1 MKTSLSFKSFWL
13 DLVNAILRSAKK
25 KCFQTYQTRLQSF
38 RFDIFKSQKLGIF
51 RGKSLYNLYMYYVCV
66 FIVFLLKQRANT
78 ALSRKKKQS
87 NSYHVSTNKL
97 DRLFPT
103 PHCQGASHS
112 TFLHG
117 PNPKCCTTALS
128 QGCQSEP
135 WVIQKANL
143 AFFESFED
151 SPGFWTEK
159 VFKRNSSSMR
169 CWIINQML
177 AYQLLLFHS
186 LKQLLPKKH
195 NEKSEFTRR
204 IHLKSPKGGNINP
217 KSHILHLCL
226 RTIHSNPSSFVGF
239 FYPLWHP
246 GNLNGWG
253 RLRAKCPWC

>member
-66 FIVFLLKQRANT
+66 
-78 ALSRKKKQS
+78 LSFFFWSNEPTLPWAEKKKS

-143 AFFESFED
+143 GIF
-151 SPGFWTEK
+151 
-159 VFKRNSSSMR
+159 
-169 CWIINQML
+169 
-177 AYQLLLFHS
+177 
-186 LKQLLPKKH
+186 
-195 NEKSEFTRR
+195 
-204 IHLKSPKGGNINP
+204 
-217 KSHILHLCL
+217 
-226 RTIHSNPSSFVGF
+226 SNPSKIHLPFEQ
-239 FYPLWHP
+239 
-246 GNLNGWG
+246 
-253 RLRAKCPWC
+253 RKC